1 MEKLSGWDEG
11 VCLVDV
17 FSPKLCPSGN
27 SLNVAMLYAAP
38 PYGDNYSGEAE
49 FLAAIQATAVNSKT
63 GA

>member
-1 MEKLSGWDEG
+1 
-11 VCLVDV
+11 V